1 MKKATEILK
10 LRTLH
15 IFLLITV
22 PMAIK
27 YYSTDAPDAT
37 IFFTMLNLFGYL
49 MYMIWFYATGLKGN
63 EKLKSK
69 DLEIKEMQFFN
80 VLILANIAID
90 LYFMFADTD
99 YFVHNSGSLNI
110 TLPEPV
116 GAYLIGLAIILYIK
130 ILTAK
135 LILSIEKNRIVE
147 FKDYYKTWILLL
159 IPYIG
164 ILFVHYRVKEKIAGF
179 KSK

>member
-1 MKKATEILK
+1 MKRVTEILK

-22 PMAIK
+22 PMGIK

-37 IFFTMLNLFGYL
+37 IFFTLLNLFGYL
-49 MYMIWFYATGLKGN
+49 MYMVWFYATGLMGTK
-63 EKLKSK
+63 KLKSK
-69 DLEIKEMQFFN
+69 DMEIKELQFFN
-80 VLILANIAID
+80 VLILANLTID

-99 YFVHNSGSLNI
+99 YIVHNSGSLNI

-135 LILSIEKNRIVE
+135 LILSIEKNRIAE

-164 ILFVHYRVKEKIAGF
+164 ILFVH
-179 KSK
+179 